1 VCFDCDVRYEGEGLS
16 FIFTGGVY
24 GGASVIK
31 SRLLPWLSAQFIGG
45 ATLPSVTD
53 ATLDALSEAAAKER
67 ELQQVQDM
75 YERSLKE
82 LETDLSVTKAEA
94 NDLKIE

>member
-1 VCFDCDVRYEGEGLS
+1 MCPLA
-16 FIFTGGVY
+16 GGVY
-24 GGASVIK
+24 GGASVLK
-31 SRLLPWLSAQFIGG
+31 SRLLPWLSAQYLGG
-45 ATLPSVTD
+45 SPSPGVTD
-53 ATLDALSEAAAKER
+53 VALDALSEAAAKER

-75 YERSLKE
+75 YERSLKD